1 MKNWKIGHPGLGCH
15 FNDVISTHPL
25 SAVGCNCCCH
35 SQEGFPTLAIKS
47 IFQARREKPSGR
59 KGNPNWDILLCFQ
72 KLYNK
77 FDLSHWPVMNHLV
90 ASFFQKLL
98 LSYFIMLTTLPPQNF
113 GDSVRKR
120 EWILIKQSAVCPKI
134 QEGCDITDIYSL
146 IIRFLCLE

>member
-77 FDLSHWPVMNHLV
+77 FDFISLTSNESLGCLILSKTITILFYYADHIATP
-90 ASFFQKLL
+90 KLWGFCKEKGMDIDKAISSVPQDTRRVWYNRYIL
-98 LSYFIMLTTLPPQNF
+98 L
-113 GDSVRKR
+113 
-120 EWILIKQSAVCPKI
+120 
-134 QEGCDITDIYSL
+134 
-146 IIRFLCLE
+146 